1 MPLYILTTFTLENG
15 QLLLNTSGND
25 KAKLAPNQL
34 ILTDTNGTSAQM
46 SVISNFLYSDTALQS
61 KGFSV
66 ADSSN
71 SQKGAF
77 FLTGTG
83 KSKLDSDIITAT
95 ETISATGDIST
106 SGDIRASGD
115 ISTSTGH
122 VIADTVNVNTLK
134 INNISYV
141 PTAITINGT
150 SYTIP
155 VSVI

>member
-1 MPLYILTTFTLENG
+1 MRTALENG

-34 ILTDTNGTSAQM
+34 ILTDTNGTSAQV
-46 SVISNFLYSDTALQS
+46 SVVSNHLYANRAYQS

-66 ADSSN
+66 ADASN
-71 SQKGAF
+71 SEKGAF
-77 FLTGTG
+77 YLTNMGR
-83 KSKLDSDIITAT
+83 SKLDVDVITAT
-95 ETISATGDIST
+95 DTISADYVMG
-106 SGDIRASGD
+106 
-115 ISTSTGH
+115 
-122 VIADTVNVNTLK
+122 DTVNMNTLQ

-155 VSVI
+155 VRAI